1 MRIKVG
7 GTVLFVDVEGAR
19 LRVEGD
25 RLVERPVVVV
35 LHGGPGF
42 DQGYLRPDLAALAD
56 HAQLVFPDL
65 RGQGRSG
72 AAPLET
78 CTLERMADDVAELCD
93 VLGLD
98 APIVLGH
105 SAGGFVALHLAL
117 RHPASVGALVLCNTT
132 PTLAPL
138 LDPDPPAGLAER
150 AGPEAAQVAHRLF
163 AGDFSTE
170 STAAFDRE
178 VLPYYAG
185 PTHTDIPARLMALSP
200 LSTDVAAY
208 FFGNLAPT
216 YDLRPRLRDIS
227 APTLVV
233 TGRHD
238 WVCPPV
244 AGHQLATD
252 IPHARLAEIP
262 NAGHFPHAEEP
273 TAFLAAVTPFLTGY
287 APGRT
292 RPDS

>member
-1 MRIKVG
+1 M
-7 GTVLFVDVEGAR
+7 LSVDVEGAR
-19 LRVEGD
+19 LRVEGG

-42 DQGYLRPDLAALAD
+42 DQGYLRPDLAALAE

-72 AAPLET
+72 PAPLET

-98 APIVLGH
+98 APVVLGH
-105 SAGGFVALHLAL
+105 SAGGFVALHLAV
-117 RHPASVGALVLCNTT
+117 RHPASVGGLILCSTM

-150 AGPEAAQVAHRLF
+150 AGPQAAQVAQRLF
-163 AGDFSTE
+163 GGDFSAGTL
-170 STAAFDRE
+170 AAFDRE
-178 VLPYYAG
+178 VLPFYGG
-185 PTHTDIPARLMALSP
+185 PAHTGVPARVMALSP
-200 LSTDVAAY
+200 LSTDLAAY
-208 FFGNLAPT
+208 FFGKLAPS
-216 YDLRPRLRDIS
+216 YDVRPWLGDIDV
-227 APTLVV
+227 PTLVV

-244 AGHQLATD
+244 GSHQLATG
-252 IPHARLAEIP
+252 IPGAELAEIP
-262 NAGHFPHAEEP
+262 DAGHFPFAEEP
-273 TAFLAAVTPFLTGY
+273 AAFLAAVTPFLAGY

>member
-65 RGQGRSG
+65 RGQGRSDP
-72 AAPLET
+72 APLET
-78 CTLERMADDVAELCD
+78 CTLEQTADDVADLCD

-98 APIVLGH
+98 APVVLGH

-117 RHPASVGALVLCNTT
+117 RHPTSVGRLVLCNTT

-138 LDPDPPAGLAER
+138 DDPDPPAGLAER
-150 AGPEAAQVAHRLF
+150 AGPEAPLVAQQLF
-163 AGDFSTE
+163 GGDFSAGTR
-170 STAAFDRE
+170 ADFGRE
-178 VLPYYAG
+178 VLPFYGG
-185 PTHTDIPARLMALSP
+185 PAHTDVPGRVMGLSP
-200 LSTDVAAY
+200 MDGDLAAY
-208 FFGNLAPT
+208 FFGKVAPS
-216 YDLRPRLRDIS
+216 YDLRERLAEIGV
-227 APTLVV
+227 PTLVV

-244 AGHQLATD
+244 GSRLLALG
-252 IPHARLAEIP
+252 IPGARLVEIP
-262 NAGHFPHAEEP
+262 DAGHFPFAEEP
-273 TAFLAAVTPFLTGY
+273 AAFLAAVTPFLAGY